1 MGAVIC
7 MGCRSPLDG
16 CDCAELEEAEVA
28 EGYLD
33 GQCHVCN
40 QLVTD
45 LYPQLAEDYRTLYVC
60 EECLDWPYQPPCM

>member
-7 MGCRSPLDG
+7 IGCRSPLDG

-33 GQCHVCN
+33 GQCHLCHRIV
-40 QLVTD
+40 VD
-45 LYPQLAEDYRTLYVC
+45 LFPQLAEDYRTLFVC
-60 EECLDWPYQPPCM
+60 ADCLILQHRPPCT